1 MLPSDADKKV
11 LKRIRNRRDAVV
23 SATQD
28 DRELALEDTLFCK
41 KGNQWP
47 EDAKAK
53 RIAAGRPVMEV
64 DHTNAFVDQLVN
76 DERQN
81 RPSVKVSPIGDGADE
96 DLAEVLQGY
105 FRHVEMISNA
115 DYAYDRASESQKR
128 GGFGFMRVTT
138 RFIAE
143 DSFDQ
148 DIVIESIANP
158 FQWYLD
164 LNSTE
169 PDGSDA
175 KWALGEV
182 DIDRDDFEEMFPD
195 SKGLSWIESVGNE
208 AKGWLSADRKT
219 IRIAEYY
226 ELQEKPI
233 NLVKM
238 QSGETIKLPS
248 GQKVAK
254 ELLSLV
260 TAERKSTETELWWY
274 KTNGVEIL
282 ESRKLAGKLIPII
295 PVYGKEL
302 IVNGERWHWG
312 VVRALK
318 DPAIAINA
326 YTSNITEALGLAPKV
341 PWIAAIGSIPENLKH
356 DWASAGSDNKNVLYY
371 NAWNPDN
378 AEQELPPPTRNV
390 VEPAIQAMVIA
401 KQDAEMA
408 LKSVSNMFNP
418 SRGNQ
423 EEGNMSGRAIRALQ
437 QQGQTGNFHYSDN
450 LNRSIKQLWRVALGM
465 ASYVIDTERIL
476 RIVGEDGRERRVKV
490 NTIEPVNGSKSGEP
504 KIFDMKRAKEG
515 FGIHISTGPSY
526 ASKRQENTAI
536 LMDLAKAVPGIAQM
550 GGDILVRQ
558 VDFSANDE
566 LADRLTPPQFKKPD
580 ENQPQ
585 IPPQVQQQL
594 QQMGQMIEMQTQA
607 LDKFNDERDTEIVKL
622 NAQKE
627 IELIRQ
633 RTELVKLY
641 VTQQGKYAEVL
652 LKAEMGKIEQEL
664 ALTPDIPSED
674 GETPETPATP
684 QPAGSMAGGQPAPVA
699 TPQEPMLAQA
709 AGEEEIQ

>member
-1 MLPSDADKKV
+1 VLPSDADKKI
-11 LKRIRNRRDAVV
+11 LKRIRERRDAVV

-115 DYAYDRASESQKR
+115 DYAYDRASEAQKR

-138 RFIAE
+138 RYTAE

-148 DIVIESIANP
+148 DLIVDSCANA
-158 FQWYLD
+158 FQWHLD
-164 LNSTE
+164 PNSIQ

-182 DIDRDDFEEMFPD
+182 DISRDDFEDMFPD
-195 SKGLSWIESVGNE
+195 AQGLSWLESVGNE

-233 NLVKM
+233 SLVKLR
-238 QSGETIKLPS
+238 SGETIKLPS
-248 GQKVAK
+248 GQKVDKA
-254 ELLSLV
+254 LLDI

-371 NAWNPDN
+371 NAWSPDN
-378 AEQELPPPTRNV
+378 AEQQLPSPTRNV

-450 LNRSIKQLWRVALGM
+450 LARSIRHLWRVVLGM
-465 ASYVIDTERIL
+465 IPEVIDTERML
-476 RIVGEDGRERRVKV
+476 RIVGVDGTEKRVKV
-490 NTIEPVNGSKSGEP
+490 NTSEPVEGLKSGVAQ
-504 KIFDMKRAKEG
+504 IYDMKRVKEG
-515 FGIHISTGPSY
+515 YDIHISTGPSY
-526 ASKRQENTAI
+526 ASKRQESTAV
-536 LMDLAKAVPGIAQM
+536 LMDLAKVSPAIM
-550 GGDILVRQ
+550 DRGGDIVVRQ
-558 VDFSANDE
+558 IDFAANDE
-566 LADRLTPPQFKKPD
+566 LADRLTPQEFKKPD

-652 LKAEMGKIEQEL
+652 LKAEMGRIEQEL

-674 GETPETPATP
+674 GETPEAPATP
-684 QPAGSMAGGQPAPVA
+684 QPAGSMAGGQPATVA
-699 TPQEPMLAQA
+699 TSQLPRLAEE
-709 AGEEEIQ
+709 AGSEEIQ